1 MLTRILTG
9 LFVVGLMMA
18 AAVGCHD
25 KKNESTT
32 PAGMSDAGT
41 APAYPP
47 AQ

>member
-1 MLTRILTG
+1 MLARILTG

-18 AAVGCHD
+18 TVVGCHD
-25 KKNESTT
+25 KKNDSTT